1 MCESL
6 PWLWDTLIV
15 TDEGGNTDG
24 KYLETMLP
32 GLRGGTKPSI
42 LDKWTDLPWSL
53 HHHCWSASAGLEPL
67 PAVPGPARAPGCPGC
82 LMGCHLTWGW
92 GGGSGT
98 PLCLRAQHRGGGLEQ

>member
-42 LDKWTDLPWSL
+42 LDKWTDLPWSHHLSADHSITAGQPQLDWSLFQLSLAL
-53 HHHCWSASAGLEPL
+53 HGHLDVLAVLWGVTSPGDGEVAVAHHSA
-67 PAVPGPARAPGCPGC
+67 
-82 LMGCHLTWGW
+82 
-92 GGGSGT
+92 
-98 PLCLRAQHRGGGLEQ
+98 